1 MPKPSQRPVLLEATS
16 PVPLPRVLRNLREH
30 LEIAGVWI
38 ETTHIHSPSAASLLL
53 ESHVS
58 AIPALY
64 AALLQAGAHLSSSAH
79 IALSAFCSCA
89 HLTPSGT
96 RDVQLNLRFSAPEL
110 GRWTPGQPVL
120 A

>member
-1 MPKPSQRPVLLEATS
+1 MPKPRPRLTLLEATT

-38 ETTHIHSPSAASLLL
+38 ETTHIHSPSAASLHL
-53 ESHVS
+53 ESHIS

-64 AALLQAGAHLSSSAH
+64 AALLQAGAQLSSSAH

-96 RDVQLNLRFSAPEL
+96 RDLRLDLRFSAPEL
-110 GRWTPGQPVL
+110 QRAIPGQPVL